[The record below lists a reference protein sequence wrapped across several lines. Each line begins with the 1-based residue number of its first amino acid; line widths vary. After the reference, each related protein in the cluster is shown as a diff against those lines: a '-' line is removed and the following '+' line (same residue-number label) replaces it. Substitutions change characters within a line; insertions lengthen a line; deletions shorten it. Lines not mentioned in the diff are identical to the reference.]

1 LISVSRQIEQLEQER
16 LALEKFVQPFNQ
28 FDNAL
33 LDERELLKLALK
45 ERDNDTVNAVCQ
57 DLKRLEQQLSR
68 LELAHIFSG
77 EMDAHNAFL
86 DIQAGADD
94 AEAEDWAH
102 MLLRMYLR
110 WAERRGF
117 NMEIMDHSVGEIAG
131 IKSAAVHV
139 KGENAYGWLRTE
151 NGRHRLR
158 RQSPFDLNKRRY
170 TSFATVSVVPEVN
183 DVEINPD
190 DLRIDIYRAT
200 GAGGPHVCRAF
211 SAVRI
216 THLPTNIVVQCQND
230 RSSHKNKAKVIMHLK
245 AKLYDLK
252 MSQPNANQQTTP
264 TSQSDEMSKGHHI
277 RSYVL
282 DKPFIKDTRTG
293 LKTENVQAVLDGE
306 IDDFIIA
313 SLKSGL
319 YMKRTSNPCSL

>member
-1 LISVSRQIEQLEQER
+1 MLH
-16 LALEKFVQPFNQ
+16 EKIVQPINQ

-45 ERDNDTVNAVCQ
+45 ESDNETVNAVCQ
-57 DLKRLEQQLSR
+57 DLERLEQQLSHF
-68 LELAHIFSG
+68 ELSYIFSG
-77 EMDAHNAFL
+77 EMDTHNAFL

-94 AEAEDWAH
+94 VEAEDWAY

-117 NMEIMDHSVGEIAG
+117 DMEIMDHSLGEIAG
-131 IKSAAVHV
+131 IKSAAVYV

-151 NGRHRLR
+151 RGRHRLI
-158 RQSPFDLNKRRY
+158 RQARFESNKRRY

-183 DVEINPD
+183 DVDVEINPA
-190 DLRIDIYRAT
+190 DLRIDIYRAS
-200 GAGGPHVCRAF
+200 GAGGPHVNRTE
-211 SAVRI
+211 SAVRM

-230 RSSHKNKAKVIMHLK
+230 RSSHKNKAKVMMHLR

-252 MSQPNANQQTTP
+252 MSQRNANQQTTP
-264 TSQSDEMSKGHHI
+264 SSQSDEMSRGHHI
-277 RSYVL
+277 RSYML
-282 DKPFIKDTRTG
+282 DKPSVKDTRTG
-293 LKTENVQAVLDGE
+293 LETENVQAVLDGE

-319 YMKRTSNPCSL
+319 

>member
-1 LISVSRQIEQLEQER
+1 M
-16 LALEKFVQPFNQ
+16 
-28 FDNAL
+28 
-33 LDERELLKLALK
+33 
-45 ERDNDTVNAVCQ
+45 DT
-57 DLKRLEQQLSR
+57 
-68 LELAHIFSG
+68 
-77 EMDAHNAFL
+77 HNAFL

-94 AEAEDWAH
+94 VEAEDWAY

-117 NMEIMDHSVGEIAG
+117 DMEIMDHSLGEIAG
-131 IKSAAVHV
+131 IKSAAVYV

-151 NGRHRLR
+151 RGRHRLI
-158 RQSPFDLNKRRY
+158 RQARFESNKRRY
-170 TSFATVSVVPEVN
+170 TSFATVSVVPEVDDDDV
-183 DVEINPD
+183 DVEINPA
-190 DLRIDIYRAT
+190 DLRIDIYRAS

-211 SAVRI
+211 SAVRM

-230 RSSHKNKAKVIMHLK
+230 RSSHKNKAKVMMHLR

-252 MSQPNANQQTTP
+252 MQQRNANQQTTP
-264 TSQSDEMSKGHHI
+264 SSQSDDMSKGYHI

-282 DKPFIKDTRTG
+282 DKPSVKDTRTG
-293 LKTENVQAVLDGE
+293 LETENVQAVLDGE

-319 YMKRTSNPCSL
+319 YTERTSNP